1 VKFEKRTPRFEK
13 RTPELRLKLEGWR
26 SRLVLVLAI
35 GGFAV
40 LLGRAFYLQ
49 ALDHG
54 FLQAKG
60 EARYTRVIE
69 LPASRGPVKD
79 RNGQLLAVSTAVES
93 IWAIPDD
100 LDDVQDARLRG
111 LATALGENVADIRQ
125 KIANKDRQ
133 FVYLKRQISPD
144 QAAKVMA
151 LHVPGVFQQREFRRY
166 YPAGEV
172 MAHVVGFTG
181 IEDSGQEGIE
191 LAAQRRLAG
200 MPGSRKVI
208 KDRQFVYL
216 KRQISPDQAAK
227 VMALHVPGVFQQ
239 REFRRYYP
247 AGEVMAH
254 VVGFTGIEDN
264 GQEGIEL
271 AAQRRLAG
279 TPGSRKV
286 IKDRRGRVVEDVES
300 LRAPRDGQDVTLA
313 IDQRLQFLA
322 HRELRSAVEVNHAKG
337 GSAVIVDART
347 GEVLALVNQPDY
359 NPNNR
364 TMVTGRQTRNRSV
377 TDVFEP
383 GSTLKPFTIA
393 AALDDGLVKPDT
405 IIQTAPGKLTIGRAT
420 ISDSHEHGAL
430 TVAQVIQKSSN
441 IGTAKIQLLMPAKR
455 MGTVYEELGFGTPPH
470 TGFPGEARGLL
481 RPWAHWRPIEQATM
495 SYGQGIAVSLLQVA
509 RAYTVFTNGG
519 VLLPLSLL
527 RQDAPAIGKRIYSAE
542 TVAQVDRMMEMAVG
556 REGTAPLAQV
566 PGYRV
571 AGKTGT
577 AYKAERGGYDVH
589 RYVASF
595 VGFAPV
601 SDPRFIVAVMLDEPS
616 AGKHF
621 GGDVSAPVFASVMG
635 AALRMMS
642 VPPDAPQTLNVQAA
656 RAGSEG

>member
-93 IWAIPDD
+93 IWAIPAD

-125 KIANKDRQ
+125 KIAN
-133 FVYLKRQISPD
+133 
-144 QAAKVMA
+144 
-151 LHVPGVFQQREFRRY
+151 
-166 YPAGEV
+166 
-172 MAHVVGFTG
+172 
-181 IEDSGQEGIE
+181 
-191 LAAQRRLAG
+191 
-200 MPGSRKVI
+200 

-420 ISDSHEHGAL
+420 ISDSHAHGAL

-441 IGTAKIQLLMPAKR
+441 IGTA
-455 MGTVYEELGFGTPPH
+455 
-470 TGFPGEARGLL
+470 
-481 RPWAHWRPIEQATM
+481 
-495 SYGQGIAVSLLQVA
+495 
-509 RAYTVFTNGG
+509 
-519 VLLPLSLL
+519 
-527 RQDAPAIGKRIYSAE
+527 
-542 TVAQVDRMMEMAVG
+542 
-556 REGTAPLAQV
+556 
-566 PGYRV
+566 
-571 AGKTGT
+571 
-577 AYKAERGGYDVH
+577 
-589 RYVASF
+589 
-595 VGFAPV
+595 
-601 SDPRFIVAVMLDEPS
+601 
-616 AGKHF
+616 
-621 GGDVSAPVFASVMG
+621 
-635 AALRMMS
+635 
-642 VPPDAPQTLNVQAA
+642 
-656 RAGSEG
+656 